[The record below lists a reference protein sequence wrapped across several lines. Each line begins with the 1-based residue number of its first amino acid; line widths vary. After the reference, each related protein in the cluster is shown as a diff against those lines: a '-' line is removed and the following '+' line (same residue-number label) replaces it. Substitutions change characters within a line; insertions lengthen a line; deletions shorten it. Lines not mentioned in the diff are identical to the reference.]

1 MKQSTRTKIGIL
13 LLLASLVA
21 CSDSSDDQVPQA
33 RNAIQDAVL
42 ATVNGDTITQNDV
55 DFLLARTFSNAAQ
68 FSSDEVLQAKIL
80 KSLVAAKA
88 MQQAMQK
95 VLSVDAQTAL
105 ANKVKAY
112 QEELYVKEYLLKHA
126 TPEPVSTLM
135 VKNYYQNHL
144 QEFGGIQQRKFE
156 MLKASRKPSEQQR
169 DALLAQI
176 SSIKQNQD
184 WAKFVNTSK
193 LKLSYQTSTMQP
205 GLLEKPLEDELLRL
219 AKGQSSDVVLF
230 KGIPHVVR
238 VIEIT
243 QLTAR
248 PLSAVSADIRKKLAT
263 FKLKKAV
270 KEASDAA
277 INQAEVRYN

>member
-68 FSSDEVLQAKIL
+68 FSTDEVLQAKIL

-176 SSIKQNQD
+176 SSIKRNQD
-184 WAKFVNTSK
+184 WATFASTSK